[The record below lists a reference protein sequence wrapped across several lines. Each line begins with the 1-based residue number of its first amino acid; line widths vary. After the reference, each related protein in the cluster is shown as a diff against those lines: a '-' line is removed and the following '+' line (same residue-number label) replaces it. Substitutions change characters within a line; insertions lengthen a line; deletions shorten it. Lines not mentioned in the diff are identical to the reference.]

1 MILTLNKREIWNQI
15 IRKERE
21 RDRGRERERGGQR
34 KMGKRNLCFLPS
46 IQVQP
51 NKIKSSIKRG

>member
-15 IRKERE
+15 IRTERE

-46 IQVQP
+46 IHPSSTQQ
-51 NKIKSSIKRG
+51 NKIEY

>member
-21 RDRGRERERGGQR
+21 RQRKRERRTKKDG
-34 KMGKRNLCFLPS
+34 
-46 IQVQP
+46 
-51 NKIKSSIKRG
+51 